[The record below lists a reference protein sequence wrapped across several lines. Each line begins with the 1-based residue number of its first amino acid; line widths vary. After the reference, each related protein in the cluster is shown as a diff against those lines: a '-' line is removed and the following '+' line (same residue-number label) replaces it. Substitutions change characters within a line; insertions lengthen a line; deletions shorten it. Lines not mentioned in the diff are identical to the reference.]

1 VDAPKLDFVITVC
14 DKAAGEVCP
23 VWPGQPIRA
32 HWGFPDPVAVTDLD
46 LQKRVFNDIFAG
58 LRRRIELMVNLP
70 LETLDRESL
79 QRDVQALHQNA
90 GT

>member
-1 VDAPKLDFVITVC
+1 MA
-14 DKAAGEVCP
+14 
-23 VWPGQPIRA
+23 WSA
-32 HWGFPDPVAVTDLD
+32 HSRPLGFPDPVAVTDLD